1 MTMKVMRIIARSDAT
16 LAAKIQLAIENRRL
30 IEIRYSGAARIVEP
44 HDYGLQHGREHLL
57 VFQLRGPARPRQSP
71 IGWRMLD
78 VTKIET
84 LIVLDETFVGSRG
97 QSHRDH
103 NAWEVLY
110 ARVK

>member
-1 MTMKVMRIIARSDAT
+1 MTMTVMRIIARSNAT

-44 HDYGLQHGREHLL
+44 HDDGLQHGREHLL
-57 VFQLRGPARPRQSP
+57 VFQLRGPARPGHSP

-78 VTKIET
+78 VTNIET

-103 NAWEVLY
+103 NAWEELY